1 MLLWPKTKISH
12 APHEVLLH
20 NTRVSSMLD
29 VPAYTLRYWETVFLQ
44 LCPVRVNSHRKTIG
58 MRRSIDELTHADA
71 KFLGIS
77 DLSNIATIDLA
88 NKKEGILRSTLST
101 EITPEIFKSGADS
114 IAAMLLLFTDE
125 IIWKKTKWCIST
137 KI

>member
-1 MLLWPKTKISH
+1 
-12 APHEVLLH
+12 
-20 NTRVSSMLD
+20 
-29 VPAYTLRYWETVFLQ
+29 
-44 LCPVRVNSHRKTIG
+44 
-58 MRRSIDELTHADA
+58 MRRSIDELPHADA
-71 KFLGIS
+71 KILGIP

-88 NKKEGILRSTLST
+88 NKKESILRSTLST
-101 EITPEIFKSGADS
+101 EITPDIFKGGADS